1 MGRSQ
6 PLNFFST
13 RSSLRQDKATL
24 LKSGQAAVL
33 ALLPLLALTLWMWW
47 NALAEVTQLA
57 RERFEFRVSEIQFA
71 TEQRLLAYEHVLRG
85 GVGLFAAIDTVT
97 RDEWHTYVHNLR
109 IDQNYPGIQ
118 GIGFSTRVPPA
129 RRKEHIQQI
138 RTEGFTDYSLWPA
151 GERSEYTAIVFLE
164 PFDWRNQR
172 AFGYDMFSEPIRHAA
187 MVRARDTGS
196 PSVSGK
202 VTLVQETGQAVQQG
216 FLMYLPVYPQGTV
229 PETVEARRA
238 ALVGYV
244 YSPFRMHDLMQGILG
259 RNKLP
264 DIRLQIFD
272 GTEISPGSLMYDS
285 LQEESAGRQQ
295 ASFSRS
301 RLFEVNGQRWILH
314 YQSLPA
320 FDATLDRQRPL
331 LLLISG
337 LLVSALFA
345 AVLWALSLN
354 RRRAQELVVTNK
366 GLQTEIVERKKLSIA
381 LEQAK
386 NDAEAANRAKSEFM
400 ANVSHELRTP
410 LTLIL
415 APLDSLLAGES
426 LPSDWRASLQRIQRN
441 ALLLLSRV
449 TGILDFAKAEAG
461 KFEPYREWV
470 DLETWFAPLVSDAA
484 AAAKLKGCT
493 LTFDSDPALGNVW
506 IDASHF
512 ENIVMN
518 LVSNALK
525 FSPENGFIRL
535 ELRRL
540 GDDRFEF
547 AVADS
552 GPGIARDQQA
562 LLFQRFHQV
571 NMAATRQHGGTGIGL
586 ALVKELTELMGGEVG
601 VASEAGH
608 GARFYVRLPHAPERI
623 TAPYET
629 SEGQPALVPS
639 AHDIQLRR
647 ARFQEGLEES
657 AVTRSPDLPR
667 ADNAPV
673 VLVVDDT
680 PDMRDFITELLVGE
694 FEVLTANDGLQAWR
708 LLQEHHIDIVVSDV
722 MMPELD
728 GLGLTARIK
737 ASTTLSHLPVIL
749 VTARGGAEASVSGL
763 ESGADDYVTKP
774 FSPDELKARVHSA
787 MRMVQAQAQI
797 REKSREA
804 GMAMLATGIL
814 HNLGNALNGVTVSS
828 GLIQDRLRD
837 SKTPMLRK
845 VVDLLQQHS
854 ADLPGFLAR
863 DPGGRMLPDFLAE
876 LNRHLQTEQAEL
888 LTEVEALREYTEHAT
903 DVVAAHQR
911 FATAGAVQEMVSA
924 STLMETALKLGLA
937 AVDTQSIHIE
947 RHYRYSDAL
956 AVDRHKVLQILVNL
970 LINAC
975 QALADSRQPD
985 KRLRVGT
992 VLEQGRVLFEVSDNG
1007 VGIDATGLQKLFGQG
1022 YTSKGRGHGFGLHLS
1037 ANWAREM
1044 RGSLQGDS
1052 DGVGLGATFRL
1063 ALPTR

>member
-1 MGRSQ
+1 
-6 PLNFFST
+6 
-13 RSSLRQDKATL
+13 
-24 LKSGQAAVL
+24 
-33 ALLPLLALTLWMWW
+33 
-47 NALAEVTQLA
+47 
-57 RERFEFRVSEIQFA
+57 
-71 TEQRLLAYEHVLRG
+71 
-85 GVGLFAAIDTVT
+85 
-97 RDEWHTYVHNLR
+97 
-109 IDQNYPGIQ
+109 
-118 GIGFSTRVPPA
+118 
-129 RRKEHIQQI
+129 
-138 RTEGFTDYSLWPA
+138 
-151 GERSEYTAIVFLE
+151 
-164 PFDWRNQR
+164 
-172 AFGYDMFSEPIRHAA
+172 
-187 MVRARDTGS
+187 
-196 PSVSGK
+196 
-202 VTLVQETGQAVQQG
+202 
-216 FLMYLPVYPQGTV
+216 
-229 PETVEARRA
+229 
-238 ALVGYV
+238 
-244 YSPFRMHDLMQGILG
+244 
-259 RNKLP
+259 
-264 DIRLQIFD
+264 
-272 GTEISPGSLMYDS
+272 
-285 LQEESAGRQQ
+285 
-295 ASFSRS
+295 
-301 RLFEVNGQRWILH
+301 
-314 YQSLPA
+314 
-320 FDATLDRQRPL
+320 
-331 LLLISG
+331 
-337 LLVSALFA
+337 
-345 AVLWALSLN
+345 
-354 RRRAQELVVTNK
+354 
-366 GLQTEIVERKKLSIA
+366 
-381 LEQAK
+381 
-386 NDAEAANRAKSEFM
+386 
-400 ANVSHELRTP
+400 
-410 LTLIL
+410 
-415 APLDSLLAGES
+415 
-426 LPSDWRASLQRIQRN
+426 
-441 ALLLLSRV
+441 
-449 TGILDFAKAEAG
+449 
-461 KFEPYREWV
+461 
-470 DLETWFAPLVSDAA
+470 
-484 AAAKLKGCT
+484 
-493 LTFDSDPALGNVW
+493 
-506 IDASHF
+506 
-512 ENIVMN
+512 
-518 LVSNALK
+518 VSNALK

-837 SKTPMLRK
+837 SKTPTLRK

-876 LNRHLQTEQAEL
+876 LNRHLETEQAEL